1 MKDLDIQNLLR
12 RAEELKALFVLG
24 QRVIPFLEDLFTF
37 VGEIQ
42 PLLEEI
48 NNSIKENLSKMP
60 SLSKQLSKVTEATEL
75 ATNEILDIIDGIFYK
90 LDLLVSS
97 LNEAEKSNNF
107 VQNFINDFE
116 AIIKQREQGVLSN
129 EDFGAKVVAIFD
141 AFKEN
146 YSPRVAFDT
155 VREIIENIR
164 TDSTSIMLAL
174 QVQDITSQQIAAVN
188 HLLTTVQ
195 SRLNSLISKFNSK
208 EVETVVTQAQ
218 ENINVTKLHR
228 EVAFDPDA
236 VETLV
241 GNSTKQDEIDK
252 IFEEGVSGSQV
263 NEDISITES
272 TEQANEIVGT
282 EEEEE
287 SIEGPI
293 SQSDIDA
300 LFSQNKPE
308 N

>member
-116 AIIKQREQGVLSN
+116 AIIKQREQEIWSN
-129 EDFGAKVVAIFD
+129 EDFEAKVVAIFD

-252 IFEEGVSGSQV
+252 IFEEGVSVSQV

-287 SIEGPI
+287 STEGPI

-300 LFSQNKPE
+300 LFSRNKPE